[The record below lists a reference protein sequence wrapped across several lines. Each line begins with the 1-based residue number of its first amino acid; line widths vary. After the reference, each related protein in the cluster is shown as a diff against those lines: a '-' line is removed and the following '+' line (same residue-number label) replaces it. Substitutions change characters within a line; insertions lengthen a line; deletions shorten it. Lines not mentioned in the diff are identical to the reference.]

1 MNHNYDALRAA
12 FDGPFKPL
20 TQYRQFMLWQLQ
32 PDPSGGKPRKMPYRI
47 DGGQGSSTDPTAWVD
62 ADTALSVAR
71 SSGMGVAFVVT
82 DADPFIFI
90 DVDNCVSNGQWDA
103 DALDAFGR
111 FPGAAFEAS
120 QSGTGMHLFVAGDTP
135 AGYTGRKRGKFEC
148 YRTGR
153 FIALTGNM
161 AQGTV
166 YNFGA
171 TLASFIADKFPASV
185 GNGAMPLT
193 WTTQPIPEWQGP
205 TDDEELLRQFLS
217 APAPRSAS
225 EAFAHLSPDAPAISS
240 DAIASNADL
249 FNANIAVLSRAYPA
263 DNDTF
268 DHSNAAFALACR
280 LAYWTGKDCERIE
293 RLMSRAA
300 FRRGKA
306 YEQHDAQRTYMQ
318 WDIERACA
326 MTTKVMF
333 QRASALNAEV
343 VADAAT
349 AYDEYYDRIAACA
362 DVHAVRAVAG
372 EVSVDLR
379 IDPTLRELLASHVQT
394 TLANT
399 GNKLKIDE
407 CRKMVAQRSTRPASD
422 LRELTRRANIALS
435 LPEETVLLAP
445 VMSIAEMVDQ
455 FVFISDGSQ
464 VGSVYNRYMNFALP
478 DFRNTLAASTSLLPD
493 GKVLEHSSE
502 WLKHTA
508 RKMVQTRTFHAGGN
522 VITDDP
528 NKRSALNMWRP
539 IERGAYSMDISPFLE
554 HVQYL
559 FGTDAE
565 KFLDWLAH
573 IEQKPGV
580 LPHFGWL
587 HIADSFGTGRNWLA
601 SVILRLWPG
610 YVAPSVDMDSLI
622 QGGFNGA
629 LAGRVIAIVDEIRAG
644 AREDAYMM
652 EGKIRN
658 MLTEETRYIKPKYGR
673 EYIEHN
679 ACRWL
684 LFSNHKNAIPM
695 DDNDRRWYVVHLTQG
710 PRAEHIYAYL
720 YGLLE
725 QPAFVESIGAWLR
738 LRDLSAFN
746 PGQRPPVTE
755 AKQRAIA
762 ASKSD
767 FQRMAGLVVKHWPC
781 DFISVSDL
789 HSILSEGDVSMSGK
803 RMNAAM
809 KHAVEDAHM
818 HYLESP
824 LYDDNGNKQ
833 RCWIVRN
840 VEAWLRPGVLVKEN
854 TQQSF
859 RAYRQFVKGTGY
871 QTLAALL

>member
-1 MNHNYDALRAA
+1 MHNYQALRAA
-12 FDGPFKPL
+12 LDGPFKPL

-32 PDPSGGKPRKMPYRI
+32 PDPSGGKPRKHPYTI
-47 DGGQGSSTDPTAWVD
+47 HGASGSSTDPNCWVD
-62 ADTALSVAR
+62 AETALAAAR
-71 SSGMGVAFVVT
+71 ASGMGVAFVVT
-82 DADPFIFI
+82 DADPYVFI
-90 DVDNCVSNGQWDA
+90 DVDNCVTAGAWDA
-103 DALDAFGR
+103 DALETFSR

-120 QSGTGMHLFVAGDTP
+120 QSGTGMHLFVAGQTP
-135 AGYTGRKRGKFEC
+135 QGYTGRKRGKFEC

-153 FIALTGNM
+153 FIALTGNN
-161 AQGTV
+161 ATGNV
-166 YNFGA
+166 YDFGA
-171 TLASFIADKFPASV
+171 ALSSFIADKFPATA
-185 GNGAMPLT
+185 GPGMMPLS

-205 TDDEELLRQFLS
+205 TDDDEMLRQFLS
-217 APAPRSAS
+217 APAPRSAA

-249 FNANIAVLSRAYPA
+249 FNANVSILARAYPT

-306 YEQHDAQRTYMQ
+306 YDMHDAQRTYMQ

-333 QRASALNAEV
+333 QRATALNAEV
-343 VADAAT
+343 VADAAG
-349 AYDEYYDRIAACA
+349 AYDEYFDRISAAA
-362 DVHAVRAVAG
+362 DVHAVRAIAG
-372 EVSVDLR
+372 EVATDLR
-379 IDPTLRELLASHVQT
+379 IDPTLREMLAGHVQKSLGILGT
-394 TLANT
+394 
-399 GNKLKIDE
+399 KLKIDD
-407 CRKMVAQRSTRPASD
+407 CRKLTAQRSARPASD
-422 LRELTRRANIALS
+422 LRELTRQTNIALN

-445 VMSIAEMVDQ
+445 VMSIAEMIEQ

-464 VGSVYNRYMNFALP
+464 VGNVYDRYMNFALP
-478 DFRNTLAASTSLLPD
+478 DFRNTLAASYSLAPD
-493 GKVLEHSSE
+493 GRTIEHSAE
-502 WLKHTA
+502 WLRHPA
-508 RKMVQTRTFHAGGN
+508 RKLVQTRTFHAGAN
-522 VITDDP
+522 IITSDP
-528 NKRSALNMWRP
+528 NGRSALNMWRP
-539 IERGAYSMDISPFLE
+539 IPRGAYTVDVTPFYE
-554 HVQYL
+554 HLQYL
-559 FGTDAE
+559 FGPDTE
-565 KFLDWLAH
+565 RFLDWLAH
-573 IEQKPGV
+573 IEQQPGV

-587 HIADSFGTGRNWLA
+587 HIADHYGTGRNWLA
-601 SVILRLWPG
+601 SVISRLWRG
-610 YVAPSVDMDSLI
+610 YVAPSVDMDALI

-673 EYIEHN
+673 EYVEHN

-710 PRAEHIYAYL
+710 PRAEHVYAHL

-725 QPAFVESIGAWLR
+725 HPGFIDSLAVWLR
-738 LRDLSAFN
+738 GRDLSRFN
-746 PGQRPPVTE
+746 PGERPPVTE

-781 DFISVSDL
+781 DFITVSDL
-789 HSILSEGDVSMSGK
+789 TSIMFEGDMSAAGK
-803 RMNAAM
+803 RLTPAM
-809 KHAVEDAHM
+809 KHALDDVGM
-818 HYLESP
+818 HYLDAP
-824 LYDDNGNKQ
+824 VYDDNNNRQ
-833 RCWIVRN
+833 RCWLVRN
-840 VEAWLRPGVLVKEN
+840 VEGWMPCLTRDHTSKAFATFRPY
-854 TQQSF
+854 
-859 RAYRQFVKGTGY
+859 AKGTGF
-871 QTLAALL
+871 QSLSALL

>member
-1 MNHNYDALRAA
+1 MHNYDALRAA

-82 DADPFIFI
+82 DADPFVFI

-171 TLASFIADKFPASV
+171 TLASFIADKFPANA
-185 GNGAMPLT
+185 GTGAMPLT
-193 WTTQPIPEWQGP
+193 WTTQPIPEWSGP
-205 TDDEELLRQFLS
+205 DDDEELLRQFLS

-249 FNANIAVLSRAYPA
+249 FNANVAVLGRAYPA

-343 VADAAT
+343 VADGAA
-349 AYDEYYDRIAACA
+349 AYDEYFDRISAAA
-362 DVHAVRAVAG
+362 DVHAVRAVAS
-372 EVSVDLR
+372 EVATDLR
-379 IDPTLRELLASHVQT
+379 VDPTLREMLAGHVQKS
-394 TLANT
+394 LNML

-407 CRKMVAQRSTRPASD
+407 CRKMVAQKSARPAAD
-422 LRELTRRANIALS
+422 LRELTRQTNIALN

-445 VMSIAEMVDQ
+445 VMSIAQMIEQ

-464 VGSVYNRYMNFALP
+464 VGNVYDRYMNFALA
-478 DFRNTLAASTSLLPD
+478 DFRNTMAASYSVMPD
-493 GKVLEHSSE
+493 GKTVEHTQE
-502 WLKHTA
+502 WLRHNT
-508 RKMVQTRTFHAGGN
+508 RKLVQTRTFHAGAN
-522 VITDDP
+522 IITSDP
-528 NKRSALNMWRP
+528 NGRSALNMWRP
-539 IERGAYSMDISPFLE
+539 IERGSYTVDVTPFYE

-559 FGTDAE
+559 FGADTE
-565 KFLDWLAH
+565 RFIDWLAH
-573 IEQKPGV
+573 IEQQPGV

-587 HIADSFGTGRNWLA
+587 HIADHFGTGRNWLA
-601 SVILRLWPG
+601 SVISRLWRG
-610 YVAPSVDMDSLI
+610 YVAPSVDMDALI

-673 EYIEHN
+673 EYVEHN

-695 DDNDRRWYVVHLTQG
+695 DDNDRRWYVVHLSAG
-710 PRAEHIYAYL
+710 PRAEHIYSYL

-725 QPAFVESIGAWLR
+725 QPGFIDSLAVWLR
-738 LRDLSAFN
+738 GRDLSAFN

-767 FQRMAGLVVKHWPC
+767 FQRVAGLIVKHWPC
-781 DFISVSDL
+781 DFITVSDL
-789 HSILSEGDVSMSGK
+789 SSAMFEGDVSMAGK
-803 RMNAAM
+803 RLNAAM
-809 KHAVEDAHM
+809 KHALDDAG
-818 HYLESP
+818 LVAVDKQI
-824 LYDDNGNKQ
+824 YDELGNKH
-833 RCWIVRN
+833 RVWIVRN
-840 VEAWLRPGVLVKEN
+840 SAQWLADMTVVRTGPEFMKLRPH
-854 TQQSF
+854 
-859 RAYRQFVKGTGY
+859 VKGTGY
-871 QTLAALL
+871 QTLSALL